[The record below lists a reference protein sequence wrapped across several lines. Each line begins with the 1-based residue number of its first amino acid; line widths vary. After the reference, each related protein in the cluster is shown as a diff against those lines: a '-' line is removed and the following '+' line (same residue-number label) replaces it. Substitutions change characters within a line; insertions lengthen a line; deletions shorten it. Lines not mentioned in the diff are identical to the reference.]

1 VNSDHQ
7 RLCTSPEW
15 AAHLQN
21 NVLPALLSG
30 VELGERL
37 LEFGPGPG
45 AATEWLRLRVGQL
58 TAVEVDPDAADS
70 LATRF
75 AHDNV
80 EVIVGD
86 CARTPFADESFD
98 SVASLTMLH
107 HLATAHAQHQV
118 LAEAFRVLRPGGVLL
133 GSDSIASDELH
144 QFHAEDTYNPIDPT
158 RLLLELQILSFV
170 RINLVVGDEL
180 TFTARK
186 PLPLSTQ
193 KG

>member
-1 VNSDHQ
+1 MNRNHQ
-7 RLCTSPEW
+7 QLCSSPEW
-15 AAHLQN
+15 ATHLQTS
-21 NVLPALLSG
+21 VLPALTSG

-45 AATEWLRLRVGQL
+45 AATAWLHPRVAHL
-58 TAVEVDPDAADS
+58 SAVEVDPNAADA

-86 CARTPFADESFD
+86 CAQTPFADGTFD

-107 HLATAHAQHQV
+107 HLPTAQAQHQV

-133 GSDSIASDELH
+133 GSDSIASHELH
-144 QFHAEDTYNPIDPT
+144 IFHDGDTYNPIDPT
-158 RLLLELQILSFV
+158 RLLLELQTLSFV
-170 RINLVVGDEL
+170 RISLVIGDEL
-180 TFTARK
+180 RFTAHK
-186 PLPLSTQ
+186 PVQPSTP
-193 KG
+193 KE